1 MIDYIIYGVLLFF
14 GLISLVFI
22 ILILTQKSRHESK
35 NLKTK
40 QARDYL
46 FKKYIDN
53 EDVGK
58 PVSTKFFF
66 DALIDV
72 DEQIHLEEDVRK
84 RIITDFENTRFVKKI
99 KKNLNSIRKYKRLIA
114 IFYLGKLRT
123 SETYDLLFN
132 RFSIEKDEAV
142 KLAIISQMRYGL
154 KLEYLDTIKESFI
167 NSSDNYHQ
175 RLSTLLG
182 SNYKRIYLILPSLSE
197 DKRYEIVL
205 GLTRI
210 ASFHSD
216 SFLVS
221 YMQKTLDWINL
232 DNPFSYDQNSLVKE
246 TILKNLLKFTPEI
259 LSTSKYLEHS
269 DIKTKEYALMS
280 LAIKP
285 TTLSINKII
294 EGFDQS
300 HLDEVRV
307 KTIAKMVLSERT
319 LLDHI
324 LRLFSSLNPNQQKM
338 LSIVFSER
346 IDYVTLKIIDTNP
359 SLLKKILKLV
369 LNQNIIEPIIDFLN
383 NNRDDAIEKFYVDII
398 KEYLVQDE
406 VMAHEFQIYLEER
419 VLKRFGLKK
428 LEQVSQKKEK
438 APIEKGK
445 IHWILRWVIFTVLL
459 FPLIY
464 LIRINVDIINMSFTE
479 IISGFLIDVNIYL
492 IFYFLAINS
501 IYIVLFILA
510 LSGSKRQVD
519 LDKTRKYSLLFT
531 DKLLPGISIIA
542 PAYNEE
548 VSIIESV
555 TSLLNIKYPNY
566 EVVVVNDGSKDKT
579 LEKLITHFNLERKHP
594 THQTL
599 LNTKKVRGIYQAKDI
614 PNLVVVD
621 KQNGG
626 KADALNVGINVS
638 NKAFVCGIDADSI
651 LEGEA
656 LLKLASAMLD
666 DTAPHIAMGGNIY
679 PANGFKFDRG
689 QVEKRGIPKES
700 ICRFQTIE
708 YLRAFT
714 SGRIGW
720 SEIRS
725 LMIISGA
732 FGLFQ
737 REALIV
743 GGGYLTSSGS
753 FKKDTVGED
762 MELVVRLTRQALEK
776 KKDFRVSY
784 VYNAYCY
791 TELPSDLRTLM
802 KQRNRWQ
809 RGLIDILS
817 YHRKIALN
825 PKFKRLAFF
834 GYPYFFIFEFLGPFF
849 EIQGYLVL
857 IIAIILGLLN
867 TTIVLAIFTVS
878 IAFGIVISLSSLF
891 MTEREVLMMNRKET
905 LILVFYAILENF
917 GYRQLLSI
925 QRVFS
930 TFSALKESGSWG
942 TQTRKGFKN

>member
-1 MIDYIIYGVLLFF
+1 MIDYIIYGVLIFF
-14 GLISLVFI
+14 GLISLIFI
-22 ILILTQKSRHESK
+22 FLIMTQKRRHETK
-35 NLKTK
+35 NYKVK

-53 EDVGK
+53 EDVIK
-58 PVSTKFFF
+58 PISTRFFF

-72 DEQIHLEEDVRK
+72 DEQIHLEEGVRK
-84 RIITDFENTRFVKKI
+84 RIISDFENTRFVKKQ
-99 KKNLNSIRKYKRLIA
+99 KKNLNSLSKHKRLIA

-123 SETYDLLFN
+123 SVVYDLLFN
-132 RFSIEKDEAV
+132 RFSLEKDEAV
-142 KLAIISQMRYGL
+142 KLAVISQMRYGL
-154 KLEYLDTIKESFI
+154 KLEYLSAIKESFI
-167 NSSDNYHQ
+167 DSSDNYHQ

-182 SNYKRIYLILPSLSE
+182 NNYKRIYLILPTLSE
-197 DKRYEIVL
+197 DKRYDIVH
-205 GLTRI
+205 GLVRI

-221 YMQKTLDWINL
+221 YMLKTLDWINL
-232 DNPFSYDQNSLVKE
+232 ENPFSYDQNNLIKE

-259 LSTSKYLEHS
+259 LSTSKYLNHS
-269 DIKTKEYALMS
+269 DNKTKEYAIMS
-280 LAIKP
+280 LAFRP
-285 TTLSINKII
+285 TTQSIQHLI

-300 HLDEVRV
+300 SLDEARV
-307 KTIAKMVLSERT
+307 KTIAKMVLNDRT
-319 LLDHI
+319 LLDHM
-324 LRLFSSLNPNQQKM
+324 LRLFSSLNTHQQLM
-338 LSIVFSER
+338 LSVVFSER
-346 IDYVTLKIIDTNP
+346 IDYVTFKIFTTNP
-359 SLLKKILKLV
+359 NLLKRILKLI

-383 NNRDDAIEKFYVDII
+383 NNRDEIIEKFFTNII
-398 KEYLVQDE
+398 KEYLVSDE
-406 VMAHEFQIYLEER
+406 VMTNEFRIYLEGR
-419 VLKRFGLKK
+419 VLESFSLTK
-428 LEQVSQKKEK
+428 LEQFSQKKEK
-438 APIEKGK
+438 TPVEKEK
-445 IHWILRWVIFTVLL
+445 INWILRWIFFTLILFPVIF
-459 FPLIY
+459 
-464 LIRINVDIINMSFTE
+464 LIRVNVDILNMTFTE

-492 IFYFLAINS
+492 IFYFGAINS
-501 IYIVLFILA
+501 IYVVLFILA
-510 LSGSKRQVD
+510 LIGSKRQVN
-519 LDKTRKYSLLFT
+519 LDKTRKYTLLFT

-579 LEKLITHFNLERKHP
+579 LEKLITHFKLERKHP
-594 THQTL
+594 THQTS
-599 LNTKKVRGIYQAKDI
+599 LNTKKVRGVYQAKDI
-614 PNLVVVD
+614 PNLIVVD

-666 DTAPHIAMGGNIY
+666 DTSPHIAMGGNIY

-737 REALIV
+737 KDVLIF

-762 MELVVRLTRQALEK
+762 MELVVRLTRQALENK
-776 KKDFRVSY
+776 KNFRVSY

-791 TELPSDLRTLM
+791 TELPSDLKTLM

-857 IIAIILGLLN
+857 IIALILGLLN

-905 LILVFYAILENF
+905 FILILYAILENF
-917 GYRQLLSI
+917 GYRQLLSV

-930 TFSALKESGSWG
+930 TFSSLKESGSWG
-942 TQTRKGFKN
+942 TQTRKGFKS